1 MNKGKSIIKNKI
13 FSALLISGIFLLSD
27 YLFIKNNA
35 YSKDEI
41 DNLSDVNF
49 KSEYILGEGD
59 QLLINFP
66 GLELFTDRYSINTD
80 GNLILPEIYEIH
92 VRGKTIPEVTKALNK
107 KYKEYINNPNI
118 HISISRYKPVNVFM
132 KGEVK
137 TPGLYKL
144 QYYRAEDNVST
155 INSATQTFTGNYPGL
170 DLSVRNPDINF
181 ISPRLF
187 DALKISNG
195 LTHYADLSK
204 IQIIRKNSIS
214 QGGGKITTSI
224 NFLTLLND
232 GDQTNNIRIYDG
244 DIIYV
249 PKSEKL
255 IKDQILAINKTNI
268 SPDTMTIFVT
278 GNVRNP
284 GQVILG
290 RGSTLTQAVYAAG
303 GEEYFTGT
311 VKHLRFNNSGNTE
324 KNTYN
329 FENLKNNNINKN
341 PTLLNGDIIIVNE
354 NILGKLTSTISEVT
368 SPILNSFAI
377 YSLISD

>member
-1 MNKGKSIIKNKI
+1 
-13 FSALLISGIFLLSD
+13 
-27 YLFIKNNA
+27 
-35 YSKDEI
+35 
-41 DNLSDVNF
+41 
-49 KSEYILGEGD
+49 
-59 QLLINFP
+59 
-66 GLELFTDRYSINTD
+66 
-80 GNLILPEIYEIH
+80 
-92 VRGKTIPEVTKALNK
+92 
-107 KYKEYINNPNI
+107 
-118 HISISRYKPVNVFM
+118 M

-303 GEEYFTGT
+303 GEEYFTGN
-311 VKHLRFNNSGNTE
+311 VKHIRFNNSGNTE

-354 NILGKLTSTISEVT
+354 TVLGKLASTIGQVT

-377 YSLISD
+377 YNLISD